1 MTNSEIVEQ
10 FENGVPF
17 GEEFH
22 HAEHV
27 RVGFAYVC
35 EFPIVEALEKFSSSL
50 KRLAIKNG
58 RAHLYNETITWGY
71 LFLIH
76 ERITRAGRKLEWEEF
91 VEQNPDLLEWKPN
104 ILSRYYR
111 EETLQSDFAKS
122 TFLMPDRHS

>member
-35 EFPIVEALEKFSSSL
+35 EFPIVEALEKFSSAL
-50 KRLAIKNG
+50 KRLATKNG
-58 RAHLYNETITWGY
+58 RPQLYNETITWAY
-71 LFLIH
+71 LFLMR
-76 ERITRAGRKLEWEEF
+76 ERITRAGKKLEWEEF
-91 VEQNPDLLEWKPN
+91 VAQNPDSSSGN
-104 ILSRYYR
+104 RI
-111 EETLQSDFAKS
+111 F
-122 TFLMPDRHS
+122 